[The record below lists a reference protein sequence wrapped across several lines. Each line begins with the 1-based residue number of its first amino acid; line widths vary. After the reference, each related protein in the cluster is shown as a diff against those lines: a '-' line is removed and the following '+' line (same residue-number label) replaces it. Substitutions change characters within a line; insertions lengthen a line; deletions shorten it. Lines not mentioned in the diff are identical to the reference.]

1 MKNMKSICLL
11 VEMYAI
17 LISLQVQDFSPKKW
31 LLVLQ
36 LKKNMTNTKEETDL
50 LASKI

>member
-1 MKNMKSICLL
+1 MVSICLL
-11 VEMYAI
+11 VELYAI
-17 LISLQVQDFSPKKW
+17 LISLQVQDGRVRKSVYIF
-31 LLVLQ
+31 Q